1 MKVQKIIT
9 QVKKEFQTY
18 SRGQKLFLFFAMLCG
33 FFITAEYAI
42 TKPTSNSIFLAHYS
56 VKLYPYAWL
65 LTVPL
70 NLVIVTLYNRFLS
83 KLGCFKMFLCTIFL
97 TMGINVLSGAF
108 VKQFPPLAF
117 FLYVWKDIYVL
128 LMFQQLWSVIHT
140 KTEIS
145 KAKYLYGILFGVS
158 GIGAIFGSL
167 VPSFFAVKMGSEHLL
182 YMTIPLYLFFIGA
195 YHQMLKRSGMEGED
209 HMQIR
214 KAKGGFK
221 LIRSSSALKF
231 ILLIVILMQLS
242 TTIMDYQFNSFLQQK
257 FPVQD
262 LRTQF
267 YGRLWGMINTCKL
280 CLQFFATFLLVQFLG
295 LRKSHFVVPGILLGN
310 AALTLIAPSF
320 GVITYGFSVIKT
332 FDYSIF
338 NILKEMLYVPLKT
351 DEKFKA
357 KAIID
362 VFAYRSAKA
371 FASLFVISLGIL
383 SPEKLPYAYSWGP
396 FTLFAVWIGA
406 VFFYFHQK
414 QEKLLEA

>member
-1 MKVQKIIT
+1 
-9 QVKKEFQTY
+9 
-18 SRGQKLFLFFAMLCG
+18 MLCG

-56 VKLYPYAWL
+56 VELYPYAWL

-70 NLVIVTLYNRFLS
+70 NLVVVTFYNRFLS
-83 KLGCFKMFLCTIFL
+83 KLGCFKIFLCTVCL
-97 TMGINVLSGAF
+97 TMGINVFSGTF
-108 VKQFPPLAF
+108 VQRFPPLAF

-140 KTEIS
+140 KTEIA

-158 GIGAIFGSL
+158 GTGAIFGSV

-182 YMTIPLYLFFIGA
+182 YMTIPLYLFFIWT
-195 YHQMLKRSGMEGED
+195 YHQMLKRSGIEGEN

-214 KAKGGFK
+214 KAKGGFT
-221 LIRSSSALKF
+221 LIRSSFILKF

-242 TTIMDYQFNSFLQQK
+242 TTIMDYQFNHFLQQK
-257 FPVQD
+257 FPMQD

-267 YGRLWGMINTCKL
+267 YGRLWGAINTCKL

-310 AALTLIAPSF
+310 VALTLLAPSF
-320 GVITYGFSVIKT
+320 SVITYGFSVIKT

-338 NILKEMLYVPLKT
+338 NILKEMLYVPLKI

-371 FASLFVISLGIL
+371 FASLFVIGLGIL
-383 SPEKLPYAYSWGP
+383 SPGKLPYAYSWGP
-396 FTLFAVWIGA
+396 FTLFIVWIGA
-406 VFFYFHQK
+406 VFFYFQRTR
-414 QEKLLEA
+414 EKLLEG

>member
-1 MKVQKIIT
+1 MMIQKVFT
-9 QVKKEFQTY
+9 QIRGEFQRY
-18 SRGQKLFLFFAMLCG
+18 SKGQKFFLLFAMLCG

-70 NLVIVTLYNRFLS
+70 NLLVVTLYNRFLS
-83 KLGCFKMFLCTIFL
+83 KLGCFRMFLCTIFV
-97 TMGINVLSGAF
+97 TMGINAISGAF
-108 VKQFPPLAF
+108 VNQFPPLAF
-117 FLYVWKDIYVL
+117 LLYVWKDIYVL

-167 VPSFFAVKMGSEHLL
+167 VPSFFAVRLGSEHLL
-182 YMTIPLYLFFIGA
+182 YLTIPLYLLFIGA
-195 YHQMLKRSGMEGED
+195 YHQMLKRSGMESND
-209 HMQIR
+209 HLEIR
-214 KAKGGFK
+214 QAKGGFK
-221 LIRSSSALKF
+221 LIRSNRALKF
-231 ILLIVILMQLS
+231 ILAIVILMQLS
-242 TTIMDYQFNSFLQQK
+242 TTIMDFQFNTFLQTRY
-257 FPVQD
+257 PIQD
-262 LRTQF
+262 LRTEF

-280 CLQFFATFLLVQFLG
+280 CLQFFATFLLVQFMG

-310 AALTLIAPSF
+310 AALTLLNPTFAI
-320 GVITYGFSVIKT
+320 ITYSFSVVKT

-371 FASLFVISLGIL
+371 FASLFVIALGFF

-396 FTLFAVWIGA
+396 FVLFAVWIGA
-406 VFFYFHQK
+406 VFVHFHRHE
-414 QEKLLEA
+414 EKLLEA